1 MKKCAWSQDEDR
13 LLVSLYEEHGSKWSL
28 IARSIP
34 GRTDDACSKRYRESL
49 DPELKKE
56 AWTPEEDK
64 KLLEEYARI
73 GNRWSLVGQELGRG
87 GLDCRNR

>member
-1 MKKCAWSQDEDR
+1 VKKCAWSPEEDR
-13 LLVSLYEEHGSKWSL
+13 QLVALYEEHGSKWSL

-49 DPELKKE
+49 DPVLKKE
-56 AWTPEEDK
+56 AWTPEEDQQ
-64 KLLEEYARI
+64 LLKVYAAI
-73 GNRWSLVGQELGRG
+73 GSKWSQVGQDLGRG